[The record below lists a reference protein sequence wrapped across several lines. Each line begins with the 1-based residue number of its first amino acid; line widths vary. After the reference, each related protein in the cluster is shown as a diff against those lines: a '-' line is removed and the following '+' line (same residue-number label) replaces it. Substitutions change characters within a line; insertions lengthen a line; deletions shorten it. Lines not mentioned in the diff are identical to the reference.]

1 MPTASLPMIQ
11 KYGVKSI
18 ALVSRDYAAARDISK
33 AIKQTIDGKDVKV
46 VIDEYFPAGT
56 ADFSSQIA
64 KGQQLK
70 PDLWVGLL
78 YPSEAIETVRQFHSM
93 NYMPKLFVAN
103 GVSQDD
109 FITAA
114 GKDAEYAVGMSLYEP
129 SLPSEGN
136 KEFVKTHREKY
147 DSDPGYYAAFGFVAG
162 TVLEAAVKKAGST
175 DAEKVREVLTT
186 LKLGTVMGKHE
197 VDPTTVHA
205 DRRARTSRSGSERQA
220 RGDLAGGIQ
229 DRRAEIADTGLGQAV
244 RSGMKDDAAPLELR
258 DVTSGYGDVPVIRRA
273 SMTFRERLITTIV
286 GSNGAGK
293 STAVKV
299 AAGLLRAWQGSVVDV
314 WRWISRGEP
323 APTGGSMRGI
333 AYVPQGRIVVPEMTV
348 RDNLDDRR
356 PYPGQRP
363 ARHRGGDRAGVA
375 TVSGLEGAHEAARR
389 HHERRRTADA
399 RDRPRPDDEPED
411 HHAGRASL
419 GLVTQICR
427 DRLRTT
433 AVAARRRA

>member
-1 MPTASLPMIQ
+1 MIAKMIGKMVLAAMATALLLPASANAAEPVKIGVALSQTGNLADSAAPYFKGLDLWREQANARGGLAGRTIEFVVYDDRSDPATAARLYERLITGDKVDFVISSLGSATAATGSAVAEKHKMLMINGGGAAEAIQQRGFKYVFQTAARISSYADGVLPMIQ
-11 KYGVKSI
+11 KFGVKSM

-64 KGQQLK
+64 KGQQLQ

-136 KEFVKTHREKY
+136 KEFVKTYREKY
-147 DSDPGYYAAFGFVAG
+147 SSDPGYYSAFGFVAG

-175 DAEKVREVLTT
+175 DGEKVREVLTT

-197 VDPTTVHA
+197 VDPATYMQI
-205 DRRARTSRSGSERQA
+205 G
-220 RGDLAGGIQ
+220 
-229 DRRAEIADTGLGQAV
+229 V
-244 RSGMKDDAAPLELR
+244 R
-258 DVTSGYGDVPVIRRA
+258 
-273 SMTFRERLITTIV
+273 
-286 GSNGAGK
+286 
-293 STAVKV
+293 
-299 AAGLLRAWQGSVVDV
+299 GLLVQVQNGKREVIWPEEYKTAEPKLPIPAWDK
-314 WRWISRGEP
+314 R
-323 APTGGSMRGI
+323 
-333 AYVPQGRIVVPEMTV
+333 
-348 RDNLDDRR
+348 
-356 PYPGQRP
+356 
-363 ARHRGGDRAGVA
+363 
-375 TVSGLEGAHEAARR
+375 
-389 HHERRRTADA
+389 
-399 RDRPRPDDEPED
+399 
-411 HHAGRASL
+411 
-419 GLVTQICR
+419 
-427 DRLRTT
+427 
-433 AVAARRRA
+433 